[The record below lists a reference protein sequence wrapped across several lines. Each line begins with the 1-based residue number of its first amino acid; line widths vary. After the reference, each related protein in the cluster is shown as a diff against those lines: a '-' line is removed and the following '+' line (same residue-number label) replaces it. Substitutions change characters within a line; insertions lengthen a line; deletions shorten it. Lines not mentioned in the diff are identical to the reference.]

1 MPSLIPISRIK
12 RLQKTIEI
20 GLDTYLGAYSAGPSR
35 LIEAT
40 RHAVLS
46 PGKRLRATLC
56 LLIAED
62 LDCFEVAVPAACAL
76 EFLHTASLII
86 DDLPCMDDE
95 RERRGRPATHV
106 AYGQDIAILA
116 AFSLVSQAFGVISTM
131 PSEDPRMSV
140 HLTSLFS
147 EALGANGLCA
157 GQARDL
163 ATTSE
168 TATEEDR
175 ECAAMQK
182 TASLFILAVLCGS
195 AFAKPALSQ
204 AEQETIKCFG
214 AHVGLA
220 FQAHD
225 DYLDSSGDFRST
237 TLMRRA
243 EAALSAADKAAKELP
258 HIPSLESYLVRSTL
272 AGLWTTSNNAT
283 LGVLQGQSN
292 NIEGDHFE

>member
-1 MPSLIPISRIK
+1 MPSLIHSSRISR
-12 RLQKTIEI
+12 LQRTIEV
-20 GLDTYLGAYSAGPSR
+20 GLDTYLGASFAGPTR
-35 LIEAT
+35 LVEAT

-46 PGKRLRATLC
+46 PGKRVRATLC

-95 RERRGRPATHV
+95 RERRGRPATHI
-106 AYGQDIAILA
+106 AYGEDIAILA

-131 PSEDPRMSV
+131 LSADARISV

-147 EALGANGLCA
+147 EAIGANGLCA

-163 ATTSE
+163 ASTLK
-168 TATEEDR
+168 TATEE
-175 ECAAMQK
+175 EYKCTVVQK
-182 TASLFILAVLCGS
+182 TASLFVLAVLCGS
-195 AFAKPALSQ
+195 AFAKPALSE

-214 AHVGLA
+214 THVGLA

-225 DYLDSSGDFRST
+225 DYLDDSGDFCST
-237 TLMRRA
+237 TLMCR
-243 EAALSAADKAAKELP
+243 ELSAAFKAAKELTR
-258 HIPSLESYLVRSTL
+258 IPSLESYLASPTL
-272 AGLWTTSNNAT
+272 ASLWAASHDPT
-283 LGVLQGQSN
+283 LGVLQSQSE
-292 NIEGDHFE
+292 NI